1 MISSILD
8 LPDGSSPRVLVL
20 GAHCDDIE
28 IGCGA
33 TLQVLAARFPT
44 MDLRWT
50 VLSAPNERAA
60 ETKLAAKLLLPK
72 GVSIRFDLRT
82 FRESYFPYIGA
93 EIKDFVQSIG
103 GEFKPDLIFTHSALD
118 KHQDHR
124 VVSELTNNA
133 FRDQLILE
141 YEVAKYDGDL
151 TSPNVFVPVNAEQLR
166 KKVAALMD
174 AFTSQ
179 RSKFWFTEETFVALM
194 RLRGVESRSPS
205 GYAEAFH
212 CRKLRLLA

>member
-1 MISSILD
+1 M
-8 LPDGSSPRVLVL
+8 
-20 GAHCDDIE
+20 E
-28 IGCGA
+28 
-33 TLQVLAARFPT
+33 
-44 MDLRWT
+44 LRWT
-50 VLSAPNERAA
+50 VLSAPAERAA
-60 ETKLAAKLLLPK
+60 ETKRAAELLLPK
-72 GVSIRFDLRT
+72 SVSIQFDLRT

-103 GEFKPDLIFTHSALD
+103 GQFNPELVLTHWASD

-124 VVSELTNNA
+124 LVSELTSNA

-151 TSPNVFVPVNAEQLR
+151 ASPNVFVAVDAQQLR
-166 KKVAALMD
+166 KKVATVMD
-174 AFTSQ
+174 AFASQ